1 MKRNLIAKIA
11 AALAAVCLLACVSAC
26 SGGRVLPRPQDTD
39 LQFWV
44 AEKVSDADLA
54 GLQFLPG
61 MFGGAQYLGSGYAAP
76 EGEEPPHSSVV
87 YKVTAYPDYSSNDG
101 AFDTVTGILVTDPAV
116 RVGGIT
122 CTASLEEFE
131 SVFRALGCSV
141 ERVAGGSRAV
151 YGKTSISLFGEGEQR
166 ELRISVEVTNKEGI
180 VF

>member
-1 MKRNLIAKIA
+1 MKRNLFAKIA
-11 AALAAVCLLACVSAC
+11 AAMAAVCLLACASAC
-26 SGGRVLPRPQDTD
+26 AGERVLPRPQDTD

-44 AEKVSDADLA
+44 AEKVSDADLD

-61 MFGGAQYLGSGYAAP
+61 MFGGDQYLAGGYAAP
-76 EGEEPPHSSVV
+76 EGSPRSCVV
-87 YKVTAYPDYSSNDG
+87 YTVTAYPDYSSNGG

-122 CTASLEEFE
+122 CSTSLKEFE
-131 SVFRALGCSV
+131 SAFRALGCSV

-180 VF
+180 DF

>member
-11 AALAAVCLLACVSAC
+11 AAMAAVCLLACASAC
-26 SGGRVLPRPQDTD
+26 AGERVLPRPQDTD

-44 AEKVSDADLA
+44 AEKVSDADLD

-61 MFGGAQYLGSGYAAP
+61 MFGGDQYLAGGYAAP
-76 EGEEPPHSSVV
+76 EGEGSPCSCVV
-87 YKVTAYPDYSSNDG
+87 YTVTAYPDYSSNGG

-122 CTASLEEFE
+122 CSASLEEFE
-131 SVFRALGCSV
+131 SAFRALGCSV

-180 VF
+180 DF